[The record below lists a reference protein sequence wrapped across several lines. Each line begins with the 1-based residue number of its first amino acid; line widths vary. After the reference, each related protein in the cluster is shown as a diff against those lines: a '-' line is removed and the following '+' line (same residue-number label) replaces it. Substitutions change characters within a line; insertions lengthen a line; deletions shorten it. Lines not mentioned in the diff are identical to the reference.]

1 MPASPRFALA
11 AAACAAAIG
20 LGACAEG
27 RPAHAAWPD
36 PAAPVD
42 VVALPL
48 PYAGPTGGWS
58 GIDVSDDGTRF
69 WAVTDAGRL
78 AQGRLLREGGRLA
91 GIEGGAP
98 RALPLPPDV
107 GRTDSEGIDVSHGE
121 MWISVEGVNRIYR
134 LPEGGRMTPAPVPP
148 LSAERLGNTGLE
160 ALARDAQGRLYTLPE
175 RPPARYGPFPVY
187 PLLRFDPERRD
198 WEIVASLAHDPEWLA
213 TGADFGPDGALYLLE
228 RRFGGIAFS
237 SRIRRFE
244 PFRGEAGL
252 RGHLVYLSAFGTHGN
267 LEGLAI
273 WRDEAGALRAV
284 MVADDNHKAY
294 QRSEIVEVTLP
305 PLASEAGG
313 Q

>member
-1 MPASPRFALA
+1 MPASPRVALG

-20 LGACAEG
+20 LGACADG
-27 RPAHAAWPD
+27 KPAHAAWPD
-36 PAAPVD
+36 PAEPRD

-58 GIDVSDDGTRF
+58 GIDVSADGTRF

-78 AQGRLLREGGRLA
+78 ATGRLVREDGRLT
-91 GIEGGAP
+91 GVEGAAP
-98 RALPLPPDV
+98 RALPLPPDF
-107 GRTDSEGIDVSHGE
+107 GRPDAEGIDVSNGE
-121 MWISVEGVNRIYR
+121 TWISVEGVNRVYR
-134 LPEGGRMTPAPVPP
+134 LPETGPMIAAPVPP

-160 ALARDAQGRLYTLPE
+160 ALARDAEGRLHTLPE

-187 PLLRFDPERRD
+187 PLLRFDPETEAWD
-198 WEIVASLAHDPEWLA
+198 IVASLAHDPEWLA

-244 PFRGEAGL
+244 LGRGEAGL
-252 RGHLVYLSAFGTHGN
+252 RGKLVYLSAFGVHGN

-273 WRDEAGALRAV
+273 WRDGAGALRAV
-284 MVADDNHKAY
+284 MVADDNHKAF

-305 PLASEAGG
+305 PLASGADGG
-313 Q
+313 